1 MMNIIAWTIFGLVA
15 GALAKW
21 IMPGK
26 DGGGWLVTILLGI
39 GGSYIGGYIGG
50 FLGLNAGGNN
60 FSLANLASAIAG
72 ALLLLWAYRAF
83 QNRK

>member
-1 MMNIIAWTIFGLVA
+1 MNLIAWTIFGLVA

-39 GGSYIGGYIGG
+39 GGSYVGGYIGR
-50 FLGLNAGGNN
+50 FLGLDAGGNN
-60 FSLANLASAIAG
+60 FSLANMASAIAG
-72 ALLLLWAYRAF
+72 ALILLWAYRAF
-83 QNRK
+83 QSRK